1 MFQLNPESVWKEER
15 FIERENAVT
24 LANDLFTRG
33 FVRIKLLH
41 KTWNGWVIEK
51 EVKQHAGVAKA
62 KQAAQVQAA
71 IDDSNE
77 YFKKNGLPEIKVT
90 YHDR

>member
-1 MFQLNPESVWKEER
+1 M
-15 FIERENAVT
+15 
-24 LANDLFTRG
+24 
-33 FVRIKLLH
+33 
-41 KTWNGWVIEK
+41 IEK

-71 IDDSNE
+71 IDDPNE

>member
-1 MFQLNPESVWKEER
+1 M
-15 FIERENAVT
+15 
-24 LANDLFTRG
+24 
-33 FVRIKLLH
+33 
-41 KTWNGWVIEK
+41 IEK